1 MIVVLRFIGVL
12 NAAVWLGASVFFT
25 FGVAPVFFTDEIKHL
40 FNNSGFWP
48 GIIAQMALERFF
60 FLQYLCGSIAI
71 AHLLAEWVY
80 LGRALHRLT
89 LGLLIGL
96 LSVAFLGG
104 FWLTPKL
111 KKFYLTKSGSMV
123 VKVGKFDEYRPAQ
136 FSREE
141 MARAQ
146 RSFSIWH
153 GVSSSVNLL
162 VLGGLIFYLWRTTRT
177 EDTTRFI
184 GSTKFRS

>member
-1 MIVVLRFIGVL
+1 M

-40 FNNSGFWP
+40 LNGPFWP
-48 GIIAQMALERFF
+48 GIVAQMALERFF
-60 FLQYLCGSIAI
+60 LLQYLCGSIAI

-111 KKFYLTKSGSMV
+111 KQLYLAKSGSTPV
-123 VKVGKFDEYRPAQ
+123 QVGKFVEYRPAQ
-136 FSREE
+136 ISREVT
-141 MARAQ
+141 ARAQ

-153 GVSSSVNLL
+153 GVSSSLNLL
-162 VLGGLIFYLWRTTRT
+162 ALGGLVVYFWRTTT
-177 EDTTRFI
+177 PQETTRFI
-184 GSTKFRS
+184 GATKFRG

>member
-1 MIVVLRFIGVL
+1 MIVVLRFIGVI

-25 FGVAPVFFTDEIKHL
+25 FGVLPVFFTGEIEHML
-40 FNNSGFWP
+40 NGPFWP

-60 FLQYLCGSIAI
+60 FLQYLCASISI

-111 KKFYLTKSGSMV
+111 KKFYLTKSGSMAV
-123 VKVGKFDEYRPAQ
+123 QVGKFEEYSPAR

-141 MARAQ
+141 IARAQ

-162 VLGGLIFYLWRTTRT
+162 VLGGLVFYFWRTTAT
-177 EDTTRFI
+177 PDNTRFI